1 MDKQEIIKAVNSRSF
16 YNKHN
21 GITLVDIEEDY
32 CIVEGKLRDE
42 AMNPWGMAHGG
53 FVYSLCDVAAGVIVN
68 KQEHRCVTLSG
79 NLQYLRPSVG
89 KYLRAVAKPIK
100 LGKTIATVQTD
111 VYNDEGIHTAS
122 GIFQLFIRG
131 EDETK

>member
-1 MDKQEIIKAVNSRSF
+1 MDKQKIINEVNSRSF
-16 YNKHN
+16 FNKHN
-21 GITLVDIEEDY
+21 EISLIDIEDDY

-53 FVYSLCDVAAGVIVN
+53 FVYSICDVAAGIMVN
-68 KQEHRCVTLSG
+68 KQGNHCVTLSG

-100 LGKTIATVQTD
+100 LGKTVATVRTD
-111 VYNDEGIHTAS
+111 VYNDEGVHTAS
-122 GIFQLFIRG
+122 GIFQLFIHG
-131 EDETK
+131 ED